1 LINRFFYYKVSI
13 NKKTYNL
20 TTSNK
25 ETAMPTI
32 TSTDEP
38 TIKKLKYALTRQVP
52 DMMSGFTIHTNYGDI
67 QIGSDYA
74 EAFRN
79 LTADILQYE
88 LNKLRIL

>member
-1 LINRFFYYKVSI
+1 
-13 NKKTYNL
+13 
-20 TTSNK
+20 
-25 ETAMPTI
+25 MPTI
-32 TSTDEP
+32 AAKETTMQTLCLSVDEL
-38 TIKKLKYALTRQVP
+38 TIEKLKYALSCQVP